1 MLFKW
6 NFKSKKYNRNTHQG
20 FTLVEVMAAI
30 IISLSVFWGIM
41 NLYVDIVKNQV
52 KDQTM
57 ADIRFNLSSAMDMI
71 SRDVR
76 NADSISI
83 STTTYSKKID
93 LYNFDRNGDIEEL
106 HSYSAK
112 NDLGILYNDEPIII
126 PGRHLFNNEGPYE
139 ITIEDFD
146 CKLALNV
153 YNTSKRNLRDNFFDL
168 TVEFKVKSNS
178 DNDFEKIYTFEQ
190 QIFAL
195 NQFSITKSDDDDDDD
210 ESQDI

>member
-6 NFKSKKYNRNTHQG
+6 NFKSKKYKRSFQQG
-20 FTLVEVMAAI
+20 FTLIEVMAAI
-30 IISLSVFWGIM
+30 TISLSVFWGIM

-178 DNDFEKIYTFEQ
+178 DNDYEKIFTFEQ

-195 NQFSITKSDDDDDDD
+195 NQFSITKSDDDDD

>member
-6 NFKSKKYNRNTHQG
+6 NFKSKKYKISTNQG

-126 PGRHLFNNEGPYE
+126 PGRHLFNNEGSYE

-190 QIFAL
+190 KIFAL
-195 NQFSITKSDDDDDDD
+195 NQFSITKSDDDDN
-210 ESQDI
+210 EPQEI

>member
-6 NFKSKKYNRNTHQG
+6 NFKSKKYKIGTNQG

-126 PGRHLFNNEGPYE
+126 PGRHLFNNEGSYE

-190 QIFAL
+190 KIFAL
-195 NQFSITKSDDDDDDD
+195 NQFSITKSDDDDD

>member
-6 NFKSKKYNRNTHQG
+6 NFKSKKYKISTNQG

-126 PGRHLFNNEGPYE
+126 PGRHLFNNEGSYE

-195 NQFSITKSDDDDDDD
+195 NQFSITKSDDDDD

>member
-6 NFKSKKYNRNTHQG
+6 NFKSKKYKISTNQG

-126 PGRHLFNNEGPYE
+126 PGRHLFNNEGSYE

-190 QIFAL
+190 KIFAL
-195 NQFSITKSDDDDDDD
+195 NQFSITKSDDDDN

>member
-1 MLFKW
+1 
-6 NFKSKKYNRNTHQG
+6 
-20 FTLVEVMAAI
+20 MAAI

-93 LYNFDRNGDIEEL
+93 LYNFDRNGDVEEL

-126 PGRHLFNNEGPYE
+126 PGRHLYNNEGPYE

-168 TVEFKVKSNS
+168 IVEFKVKSNS

-195 NQFSITKSDDDDDDD
+195 NQFSITKSDDDDD

>member
-1 MLFKW
+1 
-6 NFKSKKYNRNTHQG
+6 
-20 FTLVEVMAAI
+20 
-30 IISLSVFWGIM
+30 M

-153 YNTSKRNLRDNFFDL
+153 YNTSKG
-168 TVEFKVKSNS
+168 
-178 DNDFEKIYTFEQ
+178 I
-190 QIFAL
+190 
-195 NQFSITKSDDDDDDD
+195 
-210 ESQDI
+210 

>member
-6 NFKSKKYNRNTHQG
+6 NFKSKKYKISTNQG

-126 PGRHLFNNEGPYE
+126 PGRHLFNNDGSSVLKCNDGSP
-139 ITIEDFD
+139 
-146 CKLALNV
+146 
-153 YNTSKRNLRDNFFDL
+153 
-168 TVEFKVKSNS
+168 KSV
-178 DNDFEKIYTFEQ
+178 Q
-190 QIFAL
+190 
-195 NQFSITKSDDDDDDD
+195 
-210 ESQDI
+210 

>member
-6 NFKSKKYNRNTHQG
+6 NFKSKKYKRSFQQG

-30 IISLSVFWGIM
+30 TISLSVFWGIM

-178 DNDFEKIYTFEQ
+178 DNDYEKIFTFEQ

-195 NQFSITKSDDDDDDD
+195 NQFSITKSDDDD

>member
-6 NFKSKKYNRNTHQG
+6 NFKSKKYKISTNQG

-126 PGRHLFNNEGPYE
+126 PGRHLFNNEGSYE

-195 NQFSITKSDDDDDDD
+195 NQFSITKSDDDEEE

>member
-6 NFKSKKYNRNTHQG
+6 NFKSKKYKRSFQQG

-30 IISLSVFWGIM
+30 TISLSVFWGIM

-178 DNDFEKIYTFEQ
+178 DNDYEKIFTFEQ

-195 NQFSITKSDDDDDDD
+195 NQFSITKSDDNDD

>member
-1 MLFKW
+1 MSFKW
-6 NFKSKKYNRNTHQG
+6 NFKKVLKKNTQSG
-20 FTLVEVMAAI
+20 FTLVELMAAI

-71 SRDVR
+71 SSDVR

-93 LYNFDRNGDIEEL
+93 LYNFDRNGDVEEL

-112 NDLGILYNDEPIII
+112 NDLGILYNDEPIIL
-126 PGRHLFNNEGPYE
+126 PGRHLFDSEGPYE

-146 CKLALNV
+146 CKLALNI

-168 TVEFKVKSNS
+168 IVEFKVKSNS
-178 DNDFEKIYTFEQ
+178 DNDYEKIFTFEKQ
-190 QIFAL
+190 VFAL
-195 NQFSITKSDDDDDDD
+195 NQFSITKSDDDDDL
-210 ESQDI
+210 EEI

>member
-6 NFKSKKYNRNTHQG
+6 NFKSKKYNIRTQQG
-20 FTLVEVMAAI
+20 FTLIEVLAAI
-30 IISLSVFWGIM
+30 TISLSVFWGIM

-93 LYNFDRNGDIEEL
+93 LYNFDRNGDVEEL

-178 DNDFEKIYTFEQ
+178 DNDYEKIFKFEK

-195 NQFSITKSDDDDDDD
+195 NQFSLTKSDDNDD

>member
-6 NFKSKKYNRNTHQG
+6 NFKSKKYKISTNQG
-20 FTLVEVMAAI
+20 FTLVEVMATI

-126 PGRHLFNNEGPYE
+126 PGRHLFNNEGSYE

-195 NQFSITKSDDDDDDD
+195 NQFSITKSDDDDD

>member
-6 NFKSKKYNRNTHQG
+6 NFKSKKYKKSFQQG

-30 IISLSVFWGIM
+30 TISLSVFWGIM

-168 TVEFKVKSNS
+168 SVEFKVKSNS
-178 DNDFEKIYTFEQ
+178 DNDYEKIFTFEQ

-195 NQFSITKSDDDDDDD
+195 NQFSITKSDDDED

>member
-6 NFKSKKYNRNTHQG
+6 NFKSKKYKISTNQG

-126 PGRHLFNNEGPYE
+126 PGRHLFNNEGSYE

-195 NQFSITKSDDDDDDD
+195 NQFSITKSDDDDE

>member
-6 NFKSKKYNRNTHQG
+6 NFKSKKYKRSFQQG

-30 IISLSVFWGIM
+30 TISLSVFWGIM

-178 DNDFEKIYTFEQ
+178 DNDYEKIFTFEQ

-195 NQFSITKSDDDDDDD
+195 NQFSITKSDDDDDD

>member
-6 NFKSKKYNRNTHQG
+6 NFKSKKYKRSFQQG

-30 IISLSVFWGIM
+30 TISLSVFWGIM

-178 DNDFEKIYTFEQ
+178 DNDYEKIFTFEQ

-195 NQFSITKSDDDDDDD
+195 NQFSITKSDDDE

>member
-6 NFKSKKYNRNTHQG
+6 NFKSKKYKRSFQQG

-30 IISLSVFWGIM
+30 TISLSVFWGIM

-178 DNDFEKIYTFEQ
+178 DNDYEKIFTFEQ

-195 NQFSITKSDDDDDDD
+195 NQFSITKSDDDDDD
-210 ESQDI
+210 ESQNI

>member
-6 NFKSKKYNRNTHQG
+6 NFKSKKYKKSFQQG

-30 IISLSVFWGIM
+30 TISLSVFWGIM

-178 DNDFEKIYTFEQ
+178 DNDYEKIFTFEQ

-195 NQFSITKSDDDDDDD
+195 NQFSITKSDDDD

>member
-6 NFKSKKYNRNTHQG
+6 NFKSKKYKISTNQG

-93 LYNFDRNGDIEEL
+93 LYNFDRNGDVEEL

-126 PGRHLFNNEGPYE
+126 PGRHLYNNEGPYE

-178 DNDFEKIYTFEQ
+178 DNDFEKIFTFEQ

-195 NQFSITKSDDDDDDD
+195 NQFSITKSDDDND

>member
-1 MLFKW
+1 MSFKW
-6 NFKSKKYNRNTHQG
+6 NFRSKKYKISTNQG

-126 PGRHLFNNEGPYE
+126 PGRHLFNNEGSYE

-195 NQFSITKSDDDDDDD
+195 NQFSITKSDDDD

>member
-6 NFKSKKYNRNTHQG
+6 NFKSKKYKRSFQQG

-30 IISLSVFWGIM
+30 TISLSVFWGIM

-178 DNDFEKIYTFEQ
+178 DNDYEKIFTFEQ

-195 NQFSITKSDDDDDDD
+195 NQFSITKSDDDDD
-210 ESQDI
+210 ESQEI

>member
-6 NFKSKKYNRNTHQG
+6 NFKSKKYKRSTQQG

-93 LYNFDRNGDIEEL
+93 LYNFDRNGDVKEL

-178 DNDFEKIYTFEQ
+178 DNDFEKIFKFEQ

-195 NQFSITKSDDDDDDD
+195 NQFSITKSDDDND

>member
-1 MLFKW
+1 MLYKW
-6 NFKSKKYNRNTHQG
+6 NFKSKKYKISTNQG

-126 PGRHLFNNEGPYE
+126 PGRHLFNNEGSYE

-195 NQFSITKSDDDDDDD
+195 NQFSITKSDDD

>member
-6 NFKSKKYNRNTHQG
+6 NFKSKKYKRSFQLG

-30 IISLSVFWGIM
+30 TISLSVFWGIM

-126 PGRHLFNNEGPYE
+126 PGRHLFNNEGSYE

-178 DNDFEKIYTFEQ
+178 DNDYEKIFTFEQ

-195 NQFSITKSDDDDDDD
+195 NQFSITKSDDDDD

>member
-6 NFKSKKYNRNTHQG
+6 NFKSKKYKISTNQG
-20 FTLVEVMAAI
+20 FTLVEVMATI

-126 PGRHLFNNEGPYE
+126 PGRHLFNNEGSYE

-190 QIFAL
+190 KIFAL
-195 NQFSITKSDDDDDDD
+195 NQFSITKSDDDDN

>member
-6 NFKSKKYNRNTHQG
+6 NFKSKKYKKSFQQG

-30 IISLSVFWGIM
+30 TISLSVFWGIM

-178 DNDFEKIYTFEQ
+178 DNDYEKIFTFEQ

-195 NQFSITKSDDDDDDD
+195 NQFSITKSDDDDD

>member
-6 NFKSKKYNRNTHQG
+6 NFKSKKYKISTNQG

-126 PGRHLFNNEGPYE
+126 PGRHLFNNEGSYE

-195 NQFSITKSDDDDDDD
+195 NQFSITKSDDD

>member
-6 NFKSKKYNRNTHQG
+6 NFKSKKYKKNTHQG
-20 FTLVEVMAAI
+20 FTLVEIMAAI

-93 LYNFDRNGDIEEL
+93 LYNFDRNGDVEEL

-126 PGRHLFNNEGPYE
+126 PGRHLYNNEGPYE

-168 TVEFKVKSNS
+168 IVEFKVKSNS
-178 DNDFEKIYTFEQ
+178 DNDFEKIFTFEQ

-195 NQFSITKSDDDDDDD
+195 NQFSITKSDDDDD

>member
-6 NFKSKKYNRNTHQG
+6 NFKSKKYKKSFQQG

-30 IISLSVFWGIM
+30 TISLSVFWGIM

-178 DNDFEKIYTFEQ
+178 DNDYEKIFTFEQ

-195 NQFSITKSDDDDDDD
+195 NQFSITKSDDDDD
-210 ESQDI
+210 ESQEI

>member
-6 NFKSKKYNRNTHQG
+6 NFKSKKYKISTNQG

-126 PGRHLFNNEGPYE
+126 PGRHLFNNEGSYE

-195 NQFSITKSDDDDDDD
+195 NQFSITKSDDDDDD
-210 ESQDI
+210 ESQGI

>member
-6 NFKSKKYNRNTHQG
+6 NFKSKKYKKNTHQG
-20 FTLVEVMAAI
+20 FTLVEIMAAI

-93 LYNFDRNGDIEEL
+93 LYNFDRNGDVEEL

-126 PGRHLFNNEGPYE
+126 PGRHLYNNEGPYE

-168 TVEFKVKSNS
+168 IVEFKVKSNS
-178 DNDFEKIYTFEQ
+178 DNDFEKIFTFEQ

-195 NQFSITKSDDDDDDD
+195 NQFSITKSDDDD

>member
-6 NFKSKKYNRNTHQG
+6 NFKSKKYKISTNQG
-20 FTLVEVMAAI
+20 FTLVEVMATI

-126 PGRHLFNNEGPYE
+126 PGRHLFNNEGSYE

-195 NQFSITKSDDDDDDD
+195 NQFSITKSDDDDE